1 MTRTRILG
9 VVFALAACGDAP
21 GTRST
26 DGSSG
31 STAEAGSTTAS
42 SDGGASSESSGGGT
56 TSPRATGSSGSS
68 GADSS
73 ETSTGA
79 GPLEVTPWE
88 WALPPGFPQP
98 VVPQSNPMT
107 VEGVELG
114 RHLFFDTR
122 LSVDGT
128 YACSSCHDP
137 ESAFTDG
144 LAMAEGV
151 TGQIH
156 TRGSMSLANVAYAGT
171 LAWANPELLDLETH
185 ALVPMFGTEPVEM
198 GLIDEDDLVS
208 RIASEPVYDELFAA
222 AYPTD
227 ADPITLAHVTQAL
240 ASFQRS
246 LISGRAPFDRWFFE
260 GDEEAISE
268 AAKRGWDLFN
278 VPGECTYCH
287 FGFNFSNAS
296 YFEGMPQ
303 RPLEFH
309 NTALYN
315 EDGQGGYPAGNEGLY
330 AFSGEDADMG
340 KFKSPTLRNIA
351 VTAPYMHDGS
361 IATLEE
367 MLEHYSVGGRVESPN
382 ADHRMR
388 TFTLKDDE
396 VADLIAF
403 FESLTDDAFLTN
415 PAHADPWVG
424 R

>member
-1 MTRTRILG
+1 MKRSWTLCLG
-9 VVFALAACGDAP
+9 VALAACGGGLSSAP
-21 GTRST
+21 A
-26 DGSSG
+26 D
-31 STAEAGSTTAS
+31 
-42 SDGGASSESSGGGT
+42 D
-56 TSPRATGSSGSS
+56 ATGSSGQTAATTDLSPGTSTSHGDAESSSSQGSTGGATAGESGETSS
-68 GADSS
+68 G
-73 ETSTGA
+73 E
-79 GPLEVTPWE
+79 GPAQVTPWD

-98 VVPQSNPMT
+98 VIPEENPMT

-122 LSVDGT
+122 LSVDGS

-137 ESAFTDG
+137 ATAFTDG
-144 LAMAEGV
+144 RGTAEGV
-151 TGQIH
+151 TGEVH

-185 ALVPMFGTEPVEM
+185 ALVPMFGAEPVEM
-198 GLIDEDDLVS
+198 GLVDEADLVA
-208 RIASEPVYDELFAA
+208 RIAVEPLYDELFAA
-222 AYPTD
+222 AYPED
-227 ADPITLAHVTQAL
+227 AEPMTLEHVTQAL

-260 GDEEAISE
+260 GDEEAVSE
-268 AAKRGWDLFN
+268 AVKRGWDLFN

-296 YFEGMPQ
+296 YFEGMPE
-303 RPLEFH
+303 RPMDFH

-315 EDGQGGYPAGNEGLY
+315 EDGQGAYPAGNEGLY
-330 AFSGEDADMG
+330 SFSGDSADMG

-367 MLEHYSVGGRVESPN
+367 MLEHYSMGGRVDSPN

-396 VADLIAF
+396 VADLVAF
-403 FESLTDDAFLTN
+403 FESLTDDAFLSN
-415 PAHADPWVG
+415 PEHADPWIK
-424 R
+424 

>member
-1 MTRTRILG
+1 MKRTSTLCLSL
-9 VVFALAACGDAP
+9 ALAACGEGPASSPTDEPTVSTGQAASTTDAP
-21 GTRST
+21 PESST
-26 DGSSG
+26 
-31 STAEAGSTTAS
+31 
-42 SDGGASSESSGGGT
+42 SSGGAASS
-56 TSPRATGSSGSS
+56 TSEAGTGSTSAESGDSGS
-68 GADSS
+68 G
-73 ETSTGA
+73 ERPG
-79 GPLEVTPWE
+79 EVTPWD

-98 VVPQSNPMT
+98 VIPEGNPMT

-122 LSVDGT
+122 LSVDGS

-137 ESAFTDG
+137 STAFTDG
-144 LAMAEGV
+144 LGTAQGV
-151 TGQIH
+151 TGEVH

-198 GLIDEDDLVS
+198 GLVDEADLVA
-208 RIASEPVYDELFAA
+208 RIVAEPRYDDLFAA
-222 AYPTD
+222 AYPED
-227 ADPITLAHVTQAL
+227 AEPMTLEHVTQAL

-260 GDEEAISE
+260 GQEDAVSE
-268 AAKRGWDLFN
+268 AVKRGWDLFN

-296 YFEGMPQ
+296 YFEGMPE
-303 RPLEFH
+303 RPMEFH
-309 NTALYN
+309 NTALFN
-315 EDGQGGYPAGNEGLY
+315 EDGEGAYPVGNEGLFN
-330 AFSGEDADMG
+330 FSGEPADMG

-367 MLEHYSVGGRVESPN
+367 MLEHYATGGRVDSPN

-388 TFTLKDDE
+388 TFTLKADE
-396 VADLIAF
+396 VADLVAF
-403 FESLTDDAFLTN
+403 FESLTDDAFLAN
-415 PAHADPWVG
+415 PAHADPWAQ
-424 R
+424 

>member
-1 MTRTRILG
+1 MRRSWTFFLSVG
-9 VVFALAACGDAP
+9 LAACGEGPSAAATDE
-21 GTRST
+21 ST
-26 DGSSG
+26 SSTGQTTTTPDGSPG
-31 STAEAGSTTAS
+31 SSTS
-42 SDGGASSESSGGGT
+42 RGGAESSSSRASTGGPTADESGD
-56 TSPRATGSSGSS
+56 SSSG
-68 GADSS
+68 
-73 ETSTGA
+73 E
-79 GPLEVTPWE
+79 GPAEVTPWD

-98 VVPQSNPMT
+98 VVPDENPMT

-128 YACSSCHDP
+128 YACSSCHEP
-137 ESAFTDG
+137 SKAFTDG
-144 LAMAEGV
+144 LPMAEGV
-151 TGQIH
+151 TGQVH

-198 GLIDEDDLVS
+198 GLVDEIDLVA
-208 RIASEPVYDELFAA
+208 RIVVEPVYEELFAA
-222 AYPTD
+222 AYPG
-227 ADPITLAHVTQAL
+227 DPDPVTLEHVTQSL

-260 GDEEAISE
+260 GDEDAVSD
-268 AAKRGWDLFN
+268 AVKRGWDLFN

-315 EDGQGGYPAGNEGLY
+315 EDGAGAYPAGNEGLY
-330 AFSGEDADMG
+330 AFSGDAADMG

-367 MLEHYSVGGRVESPN
+367 MLEHYAMGGRVESPN

-396 VADLIAF
+396 IADLIAF
-403 FESLTDDAFLTN
+403 FESLTDDAFLAN
-415 PAHADPWVG
+415 PAHTDPWAP
-424 R
+424 